1 MKKQIQIATA
11 EIKFSE
17 EFERF
22 FESQEDAI
30 ELHENIRL
38 NGVLVPPVIDSNN
51 ILIDGYERVRE
62 SIKNGIESI
71 WVFQM
76 DNIATMDDRLNL
88 NLQRSK
94 TENDVMKEFEFKI
107 QQIKKMQ
114 GRKKDGVKSTYAQ
127 QISEV
132 LGGRWK
138 DEETINKIMEV
149 NQNDFDDKILTKSIL
164 SGKSTPNAA
173 HQFINN
179 TKKIDEEKK
188 FGIVNLVKKG
198 QLSPLQANKLLT
210 DFLRLEDDTKGTF
223 VIPEKG
229 FSFNQDCTTIDMLAK
244 YEKQVDLIFT
254 SPPYWD
260 LKTYDGDKKSQKGKE
275 KTREEY
281 LENLAKMVLTW
292 VITLKDSASCMINI
306 GETYKD
312 GVAQGIPY
320 LLIEYIQ
327 RITGLVFFDMLIWSK
342 KNCRSNG
349 INENIRPRNN
359 MEFILWFVVDPTKVK
374 YKKLTYKF
382 ADSKPIMQ
390 RGVGG
395 YDKNGNEVKKKIKAL
410 SGYHSICKHIS
421 EQEVE
426 NIIKC
431 GTGNNHLQFKLPKTE
446 HPAVMSALL
455 PICPILMTTD
465 EGKGNLVFDPFSG
478 TNVVGYISQL
488 LNRRTLTTEVS
499 PTYFNEGCKNL
510 QKGVDDF
517 NTEGL
522 KLVNDIAFRDND
534 QELETAA

>member
-1 MKKQIQIATA
+1 MKKQIKIATA

-17 EFERF
+17 EFEGF
-22 FESQEDAI
+22 FESQENAI

-51 ILIDGYERVRE
+51 ILVDGYERVRE
-62 SIKNGIESI
+62 SIKNGVESI

-94 TENDVMKEFEFKI
+94 TEKDVIKEFEFKI

-114 GRKKDGVKSTYAQ
+114 GRKKDGMKSTYAQ

-138 DEETINKIMEV
+138 DEETINKIIEV
-149 NQNDFDDKILTKSIL
+149 NQNDFDNKILTKDIL

-173 HQFINN
+173 HQFITN
-179 TKKIDEEKK
+179 TKKIAEEKK
-188 FGIVNLVKKG
+188 CGIVSLVKNGK
-198 QLSPLQANKLLT
+198 LSPLEANKILV
-210 DFLRLEDDTKGTF
+210 DFVRLESDTQGTF
-223 VIPEKG
+223 VIPEKC
-229 FSFNQDCTTIDMLAK
+229 FSYNIDCTTIDMLAK

-254 SPPYWD
+254 SPPYWA
-260 LKTYDGDKKSQKGKE
+260 LKTYDGDKKNQAGKE
-275 KTREEY
+275 ETKHEF
-281 LENLAKMVLTW
+281 LERLAKMVLAW
-292 VITLKDSASCMINI
+292 MITLKDSASVMINI

-349 INENIRPRNN
+349 NNEDIRPRNN
-359 MEFILWFVVDPTKVK
+359 VEYILWFVVDITKVK

-382 ADSKPIMQ
+382 ADSKPTLM
-390 RGVGG
+390 RGFGG
-395 YDKNGNEVKKKIKAL
+395 YDRNGYEVKKKIKAL
-410 SGYHSICKHIS
+410 SGYHSIRKHIS
-421 EQEVE
+421 EQEIE

-431 GTGNNHLQFKLPKTE
+431 GTGINHLQFKLPKNE

-455 PICPILMTTD
+455 PICPISMTTE
-465 EGKGNLVFDPFSG
+465 EGDLVFDPFSG

-488 LNRRTLTTEVS
+488 LNRRTLTTETS
-499 PTYFNEGCKNL
+499 STYFNEGCNNL
-510 QKGVDDF
+510 QKGVDDYDV
-517 NTEGL
+517 EGL